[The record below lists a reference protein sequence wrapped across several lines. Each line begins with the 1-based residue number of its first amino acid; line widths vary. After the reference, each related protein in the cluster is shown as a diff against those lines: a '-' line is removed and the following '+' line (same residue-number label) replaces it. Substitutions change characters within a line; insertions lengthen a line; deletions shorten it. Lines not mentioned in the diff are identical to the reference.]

1 MRSQLRTLAFVSIC
15 IVGCKDND
23 FEIDP
28 NYVPTFLADNCPKY
42 QADGGTPP
50 DLAIPPPKCAAAK
63 GLAGEALICVDADKS
78 TLADLRTQGWTGF
91 KDGTGT
97 DCWEIASGKLQVKNF
112 GTFVGTCSFTMPLT
126 DLAAA
131 ANQKYQSVTLAV
143 VQRVDLNALP
153 ASLQT
158 EQVYFGVTTPGREF
172 TVTTGKTPRQ
182 HNVYE
187 ITRADLGQVFGVGTS
202 FQPVVQVSGTIA
214 SPGNTGVQ
222 IESIAVMGNP

>member
-1 MRSQLRTLAFVSIC
+1 MRERFNVFMFCGLML
-15 IVGCKDND
+15 VGCSEFDP
-23 FEIDP
+23 DP
-28 NYVPTFLADNCPKY
+28 NNPKDVCPSSQIDMPTFCPNL
-42 QADGGTPP
+42 
-50 DLAIPPPKCAAAK
+50 DLATPAPKCAAAK
-63 GLAGEALICVDADKS
+63 GLSGDTLHCVDFKMLTDQTLTGKPAV
-78 TLADLRTQGWTGF
+78 LADWDFDLKG
-91 KDGTGT
+91 
-97 DCWEIASGKLQVKNF
+97 CWEIATGKLQVKNF

-172 TVTTGKTPRQ
+172 SVTTGKTPRQ

-187 ITRADLGQVFGVGTS
+187 ITRTDLGQVFGVGTS
-202 FQPVVQVSGTIA
+202 FQPVVQVSGTMA

-222 IESIAVMGNP
+222 TESIAVMGNP